1 MRTEGDIVAIY
12 GDNGTK
18 YATYLYFCFDYIRRT
33 WRKMNDYIRMT
44 WRKMN
49 KFKKHI
55 VGDLLVACILVLG
68 CLYCGF
74 NGTFLFQ
81 LIGFPLA
88 LYIALQH
95 TFLWVKIFYDLKFSE
110 PQKIV
115 TKGYQNA
122 FYTPIYN
129 ARFSNY
135 VGYYEVSF
143 GDPRLPG
150 KYIYFD
156 AERFRGGD
164 ELEVTYYKR
173 SRYIV
178 DIKLLKPLE
187 NKKANQ
193 NPDSIKLKR
202 SVRPRPK
209 R

>member
-1 MRTEGDIVAIY
+1 MPAVTKHLIGDILLSWVLCIGCIY
-12 GDNGTK
+12 GGFAWTIVFHFFVPLI
-18 YATYLYFCFDYIRRT
+18 LYE
-33 WRKMNDYIRMT
+33 
-44 WRKMN
+44 
-49 KFKKHI
+49 
-55 VGDLLVACILVLG
+55 
-68 CLYCGF
+68 
-74 NGTFLFQ
+74 
-81 LIGFPLA
+81 A
-88 LYIALQH
+88 LER
-95 TFLWVKIFYDLKFSE
+95 TFLWGKIFYDLKFSE

-122 FYTPIYN
+122 FYMPIY
-129 ARFSNY
+129 AYIRFNDSC
-135 VGYYEVSF
+135 YYEVSF

>member
-1 MRTEGDIVAIY
+1 
-12 GDNGTK
+12 
-18 YATYLYFCFDYIRRT
+18 
-33 WRKMNDYIRMT
+33 
-44 WRKMN
+44 MN
-49 KFKKHI
+49 KVKKHI
-55 VGDLLVACILVLG
+55 VGDLILSWIFVLG

-74 NGTFLFQ
+74 IGTFLFH
-81 LIGFPLA
+81 LIGFPFA
-88 LYIALQH
+88 LYIALER
-95 TFLWVKIFYDLKFSE
+95 TFLWGKIFYDLKFSE

-122 FYTPIYN
+122 FYTPIYAYIRLN
-129 ARFSNY
+129 DSC
-135 VGYYEVSF
+135 YYEVSF